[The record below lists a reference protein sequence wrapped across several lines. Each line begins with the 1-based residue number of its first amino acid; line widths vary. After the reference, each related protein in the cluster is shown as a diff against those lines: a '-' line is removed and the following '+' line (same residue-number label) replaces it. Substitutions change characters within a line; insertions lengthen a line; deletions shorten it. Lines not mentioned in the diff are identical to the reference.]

1 MKQIRTTLVELAVDK
16 DTPEPRIK
24 MAVDLIQSGVTKAVP
39 AQGFIGVKDTMEFM
53 GGISRVHLWHMRN
66 LGLPSHMVGGRVV
79 FSPKEIEAWVN
90 NNNK

>member
-39 AQGFIGVKDTMEFM
+39 AQGFIGVKDPWSSWAESAESTC
-53 GGISRVHLWHMRN
+53 GTCGIWGCRPTW
-66 LGLPSHMVGGRVV
+66 
-79 FSPKEIEAWVN
+79 
-90 NNNK
+90 